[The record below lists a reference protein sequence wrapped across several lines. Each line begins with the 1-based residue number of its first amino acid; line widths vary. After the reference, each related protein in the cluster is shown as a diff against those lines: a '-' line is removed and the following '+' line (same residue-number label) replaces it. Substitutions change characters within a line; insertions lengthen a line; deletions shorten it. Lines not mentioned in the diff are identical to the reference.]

1 MASHETT
8 LTLDTPMAP
17 PRWALL
23 ERELLRANSQACE
36 AFFDHYFDHRGYLL
50 CVPRW
55 GGDDGADD
63 AIENLAHWPTLHALG
78 GADEILDIYKLAWE
92 GHLRQYTEA
101 KTEKVPFTRDGMY
114 YKEFPVMFDWLHNG
128 ESMSVFNLQGLSDPR
143 DPDFQRRVQRYA
155 AFYTGEDPDAPNY
168 DPEHRLMR
176 SMFNGSRGPLM
187 RKTTGLDW
195 AGDPFEA
202 TRFDLLHGER
212 NYREIVAHF
221 EDYNDVVGDSPL
233 NLGATSLAFNA
244 YALTGEAKYRDW
256 LLEYADAWIERTG
269 ANGGIIPSNV
279 GLDGTIGG
287 ACEGKWYGGVY
298 GWGFSVVVPQ
308 TGELA
313 HRNTAVGY
321 HPPYGFGNALL
332 MTGDQRYVDVWRGVL
347 ETVNANGK
355 EIDGQMMYPDMYGDE
370 GWYHYTPERF
380 SPGALEIYYWSMDDA
395 DLERLAMEGWVAYLK
410 GDEPGYPVEAMRQD
424 LVDIRRKVK
433 EGVHED
439 TATPDTRLSDDPN
452 PYNPATIGTLVK
464 LMLGGLPTGRA
475 GFPLHCRV
483 RYFDPEKRR
492 AGMPEDVGA
501 LVDEMTADE
510 MALTLVNVNQVQ
522 ERTVVVQGG
531 AYAEHQIEEIE
542 VGDQV
547 IPVNDSAF
555 SVSLAPGAGRRLVLK
570 MERYANQP
578 TFAFPWA

>member
-17 PRWALL
+17 PHWALL

-36 AFFDHYFDHRGYLL
+36 VFFDHYFDHRGYLL

-78 GADEILDIYKLAWE
+78 GADKILDMYKLAWE
-92 GHLRQYTEA
+92 GHLQQYTEA
-101 KTEKVPFTRDGMY
+101 KTEEVPFARDGMY

-143 DPDFQRRVQRYA
+143 DPDFQKRVKRYA

-212 NYREIVAHF
+212 NYEEIVAHF
-221 EDYNDVVGDSPL
+221 KDYNDVVGDSPL

-244 YALTGEAKYRDW
+244 YALTGEAKYKDW
-256 LLEYADAWIERTG
+256 LLEYADAWIERTE

-287 ACEGKWYGGVY
+287 ACDGKWYGGVY
-298 GWGFSVVVPQ
+298 GWGFSVEVPQ

-347 ETVNANGK
+347 EAVNANGK
-355 EIDGQMMYPDMYGDE
+355 EIDGQMMYPHMYGDE
-370 GWYHYTPERF
+370 GWYHYMPERF
-380 SPGALEIYYWSMDDA
+380 SPGALEVYYWSMDDA
-395 DLERLAMEGWVAYLK
+395 DLERLPMGGWIAYLK
-410 GDEPGYPVEAMRQD
+410 GEEPDYPVESMQQD

-433 EGVHED
+433 EGVYED
-439 TATPDTRLSDDPN
+439 TATPDTRLSDNPN
-452 PYNPATIGTLVK
+452 PYNPATVGTLVK

-483 RYFDPEKRR
+483 RYFDPQKRR
-492 AGMPEDVGA
+492 AGMPDDVGA

-531 AYAEHQIEEIE
+531 AYAEHQIEEIK

-547 IPVNDSAF
+547 VPVDDSAF
-555 SVSLAPGAGRRLVLK
+555 SVRLAPGAGRRLVLK
-570 MERYANQP
+570 MARYANQP